1 MTLVVK
7 NLPATAGDAR
17 SVGSILRSGRSP
29 GGGDGNLFL
38 YSCLKIP
45 WAEEP
50 GGLQS
55 WGHKES
61 TQLTPVF
68 MHAQLGLTLCN
79 PCGLK
84 PARILCPWGYASKK
98 PGASCHFLLQEIF
111 PTQGST
117 CISCIGRRIHLTY

>member
-17 SVGSILRSGRSP
+17 SVGSVLRSGRSP

-50 GGLQS
+50 GRLLCHLGSPNMLDS
-55 WGHKES
+55 A
-61 TQLTPVF
+61 TPWTVAWKAVPQF
-68 MHAQLGLTLCN
+68 
-79 PCGLK
+79 K
-84 PARILCPWGYASKK
+84 IKK
-98 PGASCHFLLQEIF
+98 FFKRKYSDCV
-111 PTQGST
+111 
-117 CISCIGRRIHLTY
+117 